1 MKELVLSGVQIRALP
16 GTQHS
21 KDLGFSFQNAAQCNF
36 YPLCSWLKI
45 PIPTSENLIGFP
57 GLSALA
63 TEWVLFDWQ
72 LH

>member
-36 YPLCSWLKI
+36 LSPMLLAKDSNSNIGESDWLSWAICSGHRVGI
-45 PIPTSENLIGFP
+45 I
-57 GLSALA
+57 
-63 TEWVLFDWQ
+63 
-72 LH
+72 